1 MVMSNSL
8 ANAVLDLVYPNNCI
22 NCKTAILD
30 KDYEFSLCQD
40 CWQSIENNLPPFCSK
55 CGLHLEDIDTRI
67 DLCKDCQK
75 RELYFDKAFS
85 VFAFEG
91 MAKEL
96 IHKFKYSNKT
106 MLAKVF
112 AKMIFDFAM
121 NFNIPLDSYD
131 IMLPVPL
138 HSTRL
143 REREYNQCEILARQ
157 LQKFFPLELSTKD
170 VKRIKNTKS
179 QITLDKASRWKN
191 VEGVFKTTNEYAFK
205 DKSVLVVDD
214 LMTTGSTAS
223 ELAKTLKDSGAKTV
237 SVLTIAKAK

>member
-1 MVMSNSL
+1 MLSSL
-8 ANAVLDLVYPNNCI
+8 TGAVLDLVYPNNCI
-22 NCKTAILD
+22 NCKTAILE
-30 KDYEFSLCQD
+30 KDYEFSLCRD
-40 CWQSIENNLPPFCSK
+40 CWQSIEKNLPPFCPK
-55 CGLHLEDIDTRI
+55 CGTHIENINSGI
-67 DLCKDCQK
+67 ELCRDCQK
-75 RELYFDKAFS
+75 KELYFDKAYS

-91 MAKEL
+91 VLKEL

-121 NFNIPLDSYD
+121 NFNIPLSDYD

-157 LQKFFPLELSTKD
+157 LQRFLHLEISTKD
-170 VKRIKNTKS
+170 VARIKHTRS
-179 QITLDKASRWKN
+179 QITLDKTARWENIVGAFKIKNNQTFKNKN
-191 VEGVFKTTNEYAFK
+191 V
-205 DKSVLVVDD
+205 LIVDD
-214 LMTTGSTAS
+214 LITTGATAS
-223 ELAKTLKDSGAKTV
+223 ELAKTLKESGAKMV